1 MSLYLNTTL
10 SNSTASLL
18 CCVVFVSHQDAVFA
32 FQDCILN
39 GTPIKSVEDTDLPKP
54 KTKKK
59 KSVNSF
65 MPLVF
70 DDDILDT
77 LPVDVSEF
85 DIMDDIDLS
94 DVIDL
99 SDLIKD
105 D

>member
-1 MSLYLNTTL
+1 VDILL
-10 SNSTASLL
+10 SIWEEKGLE
-18 CCVVFVSHQDAVFA
+18 DAVFA

-54 KTKKK
+54 KAKK

-65 MPLVF
+65 MPVVF
-70 DDDILDT
+70 DDDISDT
-77 LPVDVSEF
+77 LPVDASEY
-85 DIMDDIDLS
+85 DIIDEIDLP